1 MKIAIDGDKSTLL
14 KHQLDMGLE
23 ETYLTNEECKIKC
36 DMDPKCKSFVYSEKK
51 QNCVRRI
58 VDIRKVNNRDKT
70 KTKEDK
76 FEDYRWCSKSNKLI
90 LQ

>member
-1 MKIAIDGDKSTLL
+1 MKIAIDGDKSNLL

-23 ETYLTNEECKIKC
+23 ATYLTSEECKIKC
-36 DMDPKCKSFVYSEKK
+36 DMDPECKSFVYSEKK